1 MNYSML
7 CAKMV
12 MMYCTRD
19 HLESCKSFIRQDPI
33 KSIFHGEQNNKVF
46 ALIPKILRQENTHII
61 SVYRILQAGK
71 PKWHL
76 AGPYTNKR
84 SGSGPP
90 LPNRKKKINI
100 QTQILKYSKTNWL

>member
-1 MNYSML
+1 MNYHTL
-7 CAKMV
+7 CKMV
-12 MMYCTRD
+12 KIISTF
-19 HLESCKSFIRQDPI
+19 LFPLFFF
-33 KSIFHGEQNNKVF
+33 SIYEKKKRYLRRYHNKHFYREQNKVF
-46 ALIPKILRQENTHII
+46 SPIAKNLSQRNTHTI

-90 LPNRKKKINI
+90 LPNRKEDQNPSQVITK
-100 QTQILKYSKTNWL
+100 